1 MHTTTRSALLLAIAL
16 SASAAGAQ
24 VPTPE
29 TERIATEAIAELK
42 SPFGASHMLAMCPNE
57 QADELR
63 QRLHMAAARGAGKE
77 QLIGF
82 VVSQYGENMRALPE
96 RRGFGLW
103 AWLLPPAGLA
113 AGAAFLWGRLRQMR
127 GDAPVVAAAGPALSA
142 DEQDSLNAA
151 LREMEREDDE

>member
-1 MHTTTRSALLLAIAL
+1 MHAITRGALALAAAL
-16 SASAAGAQ
+16 CASTLAAQ

-29 TERIATEAIAELK
+29 TERIAVEAIAELK
-42 SPFGASHMLAMCPNE
+42 SPFGPHMLDMCPNE

-63 QRLHMAAARGAGKE
+63 QKLHMAAARGAGKE
-77 QLIGF
+77 QLIGL

-127 GDAPVVAAAGPALSA
+127 GGAPSLAAAGPALSA
-142 DEQDSLNAA
+142 DEQASLNDA
-151 LREMEREDDE
+151 LRDLEREDDE